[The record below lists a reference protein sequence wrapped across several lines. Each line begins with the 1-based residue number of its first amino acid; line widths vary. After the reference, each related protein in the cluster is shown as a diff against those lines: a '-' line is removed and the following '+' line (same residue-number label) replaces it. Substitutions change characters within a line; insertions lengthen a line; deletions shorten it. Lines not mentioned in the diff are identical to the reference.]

1 MIGNVRSV
9 ALADVAELN
18 PRLADTIQSTT
29 QVSFVPMAAIT
40 EVTGEIVREE
50 IRPYAEV
57 AKGFTPFKSDDVI
70 VAKITPCF
78 QNGKIAHAKLSQTCG
93 FGSTEFHVV
102 RADTKQLFPRYL
114 FHFLRQD
121 YIRVAGERRMT
132 GSAGQRRVP
141 QNYLAHL
148 EIPLPPLAEQKRIA
162 EILDRA
168 EALRAKRRAALALL
182 DELTQS
188 IFLDM
193 FGDPVSAPG
202 TDTVTLED
210 VADLITG
217 FAFKSSE
224 FVQSGDSVRL
234 CRGANVLPRTLDW
247 SDVVFWPNDRVAEVD
262 KFLLTPGDVIIA
274 MDRPWISS
282 GFKIAQVTAEDCP
295 ALLVQRVAR
304 LRGRTVTNNFLYE
317 LLKQPAFTRHCK
329 PTETTVPHISPTDL
343 RTFAFS
349 MPSSEALRR
358 FDARLATIAKIRSS
372 VIESEVLSDQ
382 LFASLQHRAFRG
394 EL

>member
-1 MIGNVRSV
+1 MFEKQESLGKHV
-9 ALADVAELN
+9 
-18 PRLADTIQSTT
+18 TILS
-29 QVSFVPMAAIT
+29 
-40 EVTGEIVREE
+40 
-50 IRPYAEV
+50 
-57 AKGFTPFKSDDVI
+57 GFPFKSNLFGDVGKMPI
-70 VAKITPCF
+70 IRIRDVTRGYSTTFYAGEYDSKFVVHNGDLLVGMDGEFNRETWSGGPALLNQRVCKLTPSSS
-78 QNGKIAHAKLSQTCG
+78 NLH
-93 FGSTEFHVV
+93 H
-102 RADTKQLFPRYL
+102 RYL
-114 FHFLRQD
+114 YH
-121 YIRVAGERRMT
+121 
-132 GSAGQRRVP
+132 
-141 QNYLAHL
+141 YLPLALQQIEDETPFVTVKHL
-148 EIPLPPLAEQKRIA
+148 SVKSIETIQIPLPPLSEQKRIA

-168 EALRAKRRAALALL
+168 EALRAKRRAALTLI

-193 FGDPVSAPG
+193 FGDPVRASG

-224 FVQSGDSVRL
+224 FVQTGDSVRL
-234 CRGANVLPRTLDW
+234 CRGANVLPSTLDW
-247 SDVVFWPNDRVAEVD
+247 SDVVFWPKDRVAEVD

-282 GFKIAQVTAEDCP
+282 GFKIAQVKAEDCP

-304 LRGRTVTNNFLYE
+304 LRGRTVTNNFLYA

-329 PTETTVPHISPTDL
+329 PTETTIPHISPTDI
-343 RTFAFS
+343 RTFAFC
-349 MPSSEALRR
+349 MPGSEVLRR